1 MRIQA
6 LTVGRPRD
14 RALVDLCET
23 YIRRS
28 GPFFRVT
35 WDAVSAG
42 DPRGSHVPAR
52 AMAAEGERLLKR
64 LDPRA
69 VTVALDENGKRHSS
83 RELAR
88 WLGDLRDGGRHVQL
102 LVGGAFGLAPD
113 VRQRCTARLS
123 LSPMTLPHELALLV
137 LLEQLY
143 RAKTLLVGEPYHH

>member
-1 MRIQA
+1 MRIQV

-14 RALVDLCET
+14 RGLVDLCET

-28 GPFFRVT
+28 GPLLRVT
-35 WDAVSAG
+35 WDVVSAG
-42 DPRGSHVPAR
+42 DPRGSQIPAR
-52 AMAAEGERLLKR
+52 AVAAEGQRLLKR
-64 LDPRA
+64 IDPGA
-69 VTVALDENGKRHSS
+69 TSLVLDEGGKRRSS

-88 WLGDLRDGGRHVQL
+88 WIGALRDGGQRLQL
-102 LVGGAFGLAPD
+102 IVGGAFGLSRD

-143 RAKTLLVGEPYHH
+143 RAKTILAGEPYHH

>member
-1 MRIQA
+1 MRIQV

-14 RALVDLCET
+14 RALVDLCED
-23 YIRRS
+23 YVRRS
-28 GPFFRVT
+28 GPLLRVT

-42 DPRGSHVPAR
+42 DPRGSQIPAR
-52 AMAAEGERLLKR
+52 AMAAEGDRLLKR

-69 VTVALDENGKRHSS
+69 MTVALDESGVRRTS
-83 RELAR
+83 RELSR
-88 WLGDLRDGGRHVQL
+88 WLGDLRDQGRHVQL

-137 LLEQLY
+137 LLEQVY
-143 RAKTLLVGEPYHH
+143 RAKTLLAGEPYHH